1 MFHIGFL
8 FRVHEVA
15 GRACMDERVSLRR
28 LGKINICLSESYGI
42 GIFMVKNLV
51 NSDSNEKCKII
62 YNSRLM
68 C

>member
-1 MFHIGFL
+1 MFRIGFL

-51 NSDSNEKCKII
+51 NSDSN
-62 YNSRLM
+62 
-68 C
+68 